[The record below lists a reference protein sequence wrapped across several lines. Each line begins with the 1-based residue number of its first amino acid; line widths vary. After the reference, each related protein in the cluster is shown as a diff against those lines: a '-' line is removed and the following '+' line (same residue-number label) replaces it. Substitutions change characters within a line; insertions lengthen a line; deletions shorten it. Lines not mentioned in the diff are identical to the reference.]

1 MLEEVIA
8 EWQPPNKR
16 PVRLGSI
23 PHAIR
28 SAASEQRHGNP
39 SGTRDRGKYRNGQGN
54 SQLDREE
61 HRAVRIPNPVLI
73 SDDGQ
78 IIAGQGRF

>member
-16 PVRLGSI
+16 LRALGFHT
-23 PHAIR
+23 PRHQER
-28 SAASEQRHGNP
+28 RQREQRHGNP

-61 HRAVRIPNPVLI
+61 HRAVRIHQYGA
-73 SDDGQ
+73 DQ
-78 IIAGQGRF
+78 